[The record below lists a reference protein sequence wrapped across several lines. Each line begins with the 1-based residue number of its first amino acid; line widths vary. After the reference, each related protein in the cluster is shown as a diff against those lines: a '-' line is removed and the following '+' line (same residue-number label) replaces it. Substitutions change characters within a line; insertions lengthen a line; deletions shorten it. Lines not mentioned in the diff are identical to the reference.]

1 MSSFDLHLHTLWSYD
16 AHTEVRDY
24 FRFAR
29 KKHTRAIAITD
40 HHLMDGY
47 EDVSNAAAEFPE
59 VGYFSGSEISVN
71 CEFGPIDLVCLNL
84 PRRPTPELEAL
95 FDTYRNWQIA
105 SGTNASRNFCA
116 MGFPFD
122 DNARLELL
130 KSYRPEKT
138 IAKQG
143 ISHVQNGLLIDYCI
157 KNGFCK
163 DRDEYREK
171 RKLFTGMPPYPSYEQ
186 TVKAVKNAGGLIFIA
201 HPCGYFLQNDLK
213 RMDTLREMFQLDG
226 IECAH
231 PSIPAELSVFYRE
244 YCEKHGM
251 LSSAGSD
258 LHDPVYEEFAIHGEE
273 RWLDE
278 LMERIT
284 LYHGTF

>member
-1 MSSFDLHLHTLWSYD
+1 MSSYDLHLHTNWSYD
-16 AHTEVRDY
+16 AFTSVRDY
-24 FRFAR
+24 FQFAQT
-29 KKHTRAIAITD
+29 KQTRAIAITD

-47 EDVSNAAAEFPE
+47 DDVLAAAAEFPE
-59 VGYFSGSEISVN
+59 VGYFSGSEISVY

-84 PRRPTPELEAL
+84 PRRPTGELAEL
-95 FDTYRNWQIA
+95 FETYRQWQIS

-116 MGFPFD
+116 LGYDFD

-130 KSYRPEKT
+130 KSYRTPEA

-143 ISHVQNGLLIDYCI
+143 NSHVRYETLIDYCI
-157 KNGFCK
+157 QRGFCT
-163 DRDEYREK
+163 DEESYTAI
-171 RKLFTGMPPYPSYEQ
+171 RKQFTGMPKYPSFEQ

-201 HPCGYFLQNDLK
+201 HPVNYFLQNDLK
-213 RMDTLREMFQLDG
+213 RMETLKEMFQLDG

-231 PSIPAELSVFYRE
+231 PSIPAELSEFYRD
-244 YCEKHGM
+244 YCLKNGL

-258 LHDPVYEEFAIHGEE
+258 LHNPVYEKFAVHGEE
-273 RWLDE
+273 VWLDE

-284 LYHGTF
+284 LWHGAE

>member
-1 MSSFDLHLHTLWSYD
+1 MSSFDLHLHTCWSYD
-16 AHTEVRDY
+16 AHTPVRDY
-24 FRFAR
+24 FQFAQ
-29 KKHTRAIAITD
+29 KKQTRAIAITD

-47 EDVSNAAAEFPE
+47 EDVLDAAAEFPE

-84 PRRPTPELEAL
+84 PRRPTPELAAL
-95 FDTYRNWQIA
+95 FDTYRNWQIS

-116 MGFPFD
+116 QGFPFD
-122 DNARLELL
+122 DNARMALL

-143 ISHVQNGLLIDYCI
+143 NSHVKNGLLIDYCI

-163 DRDEYREK
+163 DLDEYRTK

-213 RMDTLREMFQLDG
+213 RMDTLRELFQLDG

-231 PSIPAELSVFYRE
+231 PSIPEELSIFYRD
-244 YCEKHGM
+244 YCVKHGL

-258 LHDPVYEEFAIHGEE
+258 LHDPIFDEFAIHGDE

-278 LMERIT
+278 LLERIT
-284 LYHGTF
+284 LYHGAI